1 MTKNVMKDTLAREDL
16 DLLDQLTA
24 EGIEPVSPP
33 AEIRAH
39 VLETIRA
46 TSQFDEHVPG
56 DHESRTLRAA
66 EGRWSAVAPG
76 ARIKRLSKDPVRQTV
91 TCLLE
96 LAANAIA
103 PAHDHEGTEDTF
115 VVSGS
120 CRIGALG
127 LSAGDFHHVEA
138 GAHHGDLIASAEGCV
153 LLITFA
159 LDDVA

>member
-1 MTKNVMKDTLAREDL
+1 MNDKVTTDTLPHEDL
-16 DLLDQLTA
+16 ELLDQLTA
-24 EGIEPVSPP
+24 KTIAPVAPP
-33 AEIRAH
+33 LAMRTRI
-39 VLETIRA
+39 LEAVSAIP
-46 TSQFDEHVPG
+46 QYDETVPG
-56 DHESRTLRAA
+56 EHESRTLRAT

-76 ARIKRLSKDPVRQTV
+76 ARLKRLSKDLARKTV

-96 LAANAIA
+96 LAPNAIA
-103 PAHDHEGTEDTF
+103 PAHDHEGSEDTF

-138 GAHHGDLIASAEGCV
+138 GAHHGDLIASADGCV

-159 LDDVA
+159 LEEVA